1 MEMNFATVWESITEA
16 IPDAPAI
23 THGDTT
29 QTWSGYTDRAARV
42 AGALDAIGL
51 GHDAK
56 TALYMYNCNEYME
69 AQYGCL
75 KTRGVPINVNYRYLD
90 EELLYLLDNSDSEAL
105 FFHSSLGDRVAR
117 VADRLPDL
125 KLLVEIDD
133 GEGAGQV
140 DRAVRYEDL
149 VAGHDP
155 LPSVERAEDDI
166 YMLYTGG
173 TTGMPK
179 GVMYA
184 NGGMTAG
191 LVASAFPLLG
201 VEAPTDA
208 SEIAGIVRAVVDDG
222 RQIVS
227 IPCAPLMHG
236 TGLWGGCFAPHL
248 AGGHVI
254 TLTNRSLDAHEVLA
268 TVERHDVTALTIVGD
283 SFARPLIVAL
293 DEGRPDGSRYD
304 TSSIATIMSSGVMWT
319 TELKERL
326 LDRIEQAMLIDVMGS
341 TEGNMGTQISMKGMT
356 TDTATFTQAPTTKVF
371 TDDDR
376 EVQPGSDEVGMVAA
390 GGRVPLGYFKDP
402 EKSART
408 FRVIDGV
415 RYSFPGD
422 FAKVAADGTLIL
434 LGRGSQV
441 INTGGE
447 KVFPEEVEE
456 AVKRVDGVVD
466 CLVVGLP
473 DEKFGQAVTAVVSM
487 TGGSAR
493 DSATIISSVKN
504 DLAGYKAPKSVI
516 FVDQVPR
523 APNGKADY
531 RRAKEFAEAST

>member
-1 MEMNFATVWESITEA
+1 MEMNFATVWESITDA

-29 QTWSGYTDRAARV
+29 RTWAEYTERAARV
-42 AGALDAIGL
+42 AGALDAVGL

-69 AQYGCL
+69 AQYGCM

-90 EELLYLLDNSDSEAL
+90 EELWYLLDNSDSEAL

-133 GEGAGQV
+133 GDGAGQV
-140 DRAVRYEDL
+140 AGAVRYEDL
-149 VAGHDP
+149 IAGHDP
-155 LPSVERAEDDI
+155 LPPVERAEDDI

-184 NGGMTAG
+184 NGGMAAG
-191 LVASAFPLLG
+191 LIASGFPLLG
-201 VEAPTDA
+201 VAPPSDA
-208 SEIAGIVRAVVDDG
+208 AEVAGIVKTAVDG
-222 RQIVS
+222 GNQLIS

-236 TGLWGGCFAPHL
+236 TGLWIGCFIPHL

-254 TLTNRSLDAHEVLA
+254 TLTNRSLDAHEVLS
-268 TVERHDVTALTIVGD
+268 TVERHRANAITIVGD
-283 SFARPLIVAL
+283 SFAKPLIRAL
-293 DEGRPDGSRYD
+293 DEGKPDGSTYD
-304 TSSIATIMSSGVMWT
+304 TSSIAVISSSGVMWT
-319 TELKERL
+319 TEVKEQL
-326 LDRIEQAMLIDVMGS
+326 LDRIEQAILVDAMGS
-341 TEGNMGTQISMKGMT
+341 TEGTMGTQISMKGMT
-356 TDTATFTQAPTTKVF
+356 ADTATFTQAPTTKVF

-390 GGRVPLGYFKDP
+390 GGNVPLGYYKDP

-466 CLVVGLP
+466 CLVVGVP
-473 DEKFGQAVTAVVSM
+473 DEKFGQAVTAVVSLAE
-487 TGGSAR
+487 GSAL

-531 RRAKEFAEAST
+531 RRAKEHAEAAT